1 MEIASFLG
9 SQGNLSSLKEIS
21 LAESSHVGWGLINES
36 TFLRVHVT
44 AICVIQDVTRA

>member
-9 SQGNLSSLKEIS
+9 SQGNLSSLREVS
-21 LAESSHVGWGLINES
+21 LAESSHVGWFINES

-44 AICVIQDVTRA
+44 AICRIQGVTRA